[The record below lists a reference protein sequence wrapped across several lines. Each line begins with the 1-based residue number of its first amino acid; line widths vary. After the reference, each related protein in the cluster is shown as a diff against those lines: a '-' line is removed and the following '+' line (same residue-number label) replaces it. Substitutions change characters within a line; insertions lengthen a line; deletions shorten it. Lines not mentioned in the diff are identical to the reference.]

1 MGLTGVC
8 LSLVTAAGLSAG
20 NPVFV
25 PLEHFTLAWIH
36 SIEKVRWE
44 EDYAVLPAQTPG
56 SKPIL
61 KAASA
66 RIKGSAAG
74 MEPPADAKLKNGWYE
89 YQPTIREPTELRLS
103 RSFFTADY
111 EWCMRGSCQS
121 MSALMASDGGL
132 TLVRA
137 CSQSQALL
145 ENSIGGTQ
153 TQTPE
158 RKASANPLTKIHSTA
173 KAVPKP

>member
-1 MGLTGVC
+1 MGLSGVC

-25 PLEHFTLAWIH
+25 PVEHFTLAWIH

-44 EDYAVLPAQTPG
+44 EDYAVLPTSPG

-61 KAASA
+61 KAVAA

-89 YQPTIREPTELRLS
+89 YQPTIHEPAELRLS

-111 EWCMRGSCQS
+111 EWCMRGSCQP
-121 MSALMASDGGL
+121 MSALMASDGGV

-137 CSQSQALL
+137 CSQSQALD
-145 ENSIGGTQ
+145 ENKR
-153 TQTPE
+153 E
-158 RKASANPLTKIHSTA
+158 
-173 KAVPKP
+173 

>member
-137 CSQSQALL
+137 CSQRQALD
-145 ENSIGGTQ
+145 EKK
-153 TQTPE
+153 PE
-158 RKASANPLTKIHSTA
+158 
-173 KAVPKP
+173 